1 MKDIF
6 CFGCAF
12 VSSAILYLVGD
23 ITMPFII
30 LLVFMCTDYT
40 TGLILSGIFKKSKK
54 TKSGGLSSE
63 IGFKGLIK
71 KVCIIICV
79 IVANLLDYVLET
91 NYIRNVVIISFMTN
105 EVISI
110 IENLG
115 LIGVKIPKA
124 IINAID
130 ILKGKEED
138 ENAKIGD

>member
-6 CFGCAF
+6 CICCAC

-30 LLVFMCTDYT
+30 LLIFMCTDYI
-40 TGLILSGIFKKSKK
+40 TGLILSGVFKKSKK
-54 TKSGGLSSE
+54 TESGGLSSE

-79 IVANLLDYVLET
+79 IVANMLDYVLKT
-91 NYIRNVVIISFMTN
+91 NYIRNVVIISFITN

-115 LIGVKIPKA
+115 LIGVKIPKV
-124 IINAID
+124 ITNAID

>member
-6 CFGCAF
+6 CWVCAI
-12 VSSAILYLVGD
+12 VSSTILYLVGD

-30 LLVFMCTDYT
+30 LLIFMCTDYI
-40 TGLILSGIFKKSKK
+40 TGLILSGVFKKSKK

-79 IVANLLDYVLET
+79 IVANMLDYVLKT

-115 LIGVKIPKA
+115 LIGVKIPKV
-124 IINAID
+124 ITNAID

>member
-6 CFGCAF
+6 CWVCAI
-12 VSSAILYLVGD
+12 VSSTILYLVGD

-30 LLVFMCTDYT
+30 LLIFMCTDYI

-79 IVANLLDYVLET
+79 IVANMLDYVLKT
-91 NYIRNVVIISFMTN
+91 NYIRNVVIISFITN

-115 LIGVKIPKA
+115 LIGVKIPKV
-124 IINAID
+124 ITNAID

>member
-6 CFGCAF
+6 CIVCAC

-30 LLVFMCTDYT
+30 LLIFMCTDYI
-40 TGLILSGIFKKSKK
+40 TGLILSGVFKKSKK

-79 IVANLLDYVLET
+79 IVANMLDYVLKT
-91 NYIRNVVIISFMTN
+91 NYIRNVVIISFITN

-115 LIGVKIPKA
+115 LIGVKIPKV
-124 IINAID
+124 ITNAID

>member
-6 CFGCAF
+6 CFCCSC

-30 LLVFMCTDYT
+30 LLIFMCTDYI
-40 TGLILSGIFKKSKK
+40 TGLILSGVFKKSKK
-54 TKSGGLSSE
+54 TESGGLSSE

-79 IVANLLDYVLET
+79 LVANMLDYVLKT
-91 NYIRNVVIISFMTN
+91 NYIRNVVIISFITN

-115 LIGVKIPKA
+115 LIGVKIPKV
-124 IINAID
+124 ITNAID

-138 ENAKIGD
+138 ENAKNRD

>member
-6 CFGCAF
+6 CFSCAF

-30 LLVFMCTDYT
+30 LLVFMCTDYI
-40 TGLILSGIFKKSKK
+40 TGLILSGVFKKSKK
-54 TKSGGLSSE
+54 TESGGLSSE

-79 IVANLLDYVLET
+79 IVANLLDYVLNT

>member
-6 CFGCAF
+6 CWVCAI
-12 VSSAILYLVGD
+12 VSSTILYLVGD

-30 LLVFMCTDYT
+30 LLIFMCTDYI

-54 TKSGGLSSE
+54 TESGGLSSE

-79 IVANLLDYVLET
+79 IVANMLDYVLKT
-91 NYIRNVVIISFMTN
+91 NYIRNVVIISFITN

-115 LIGVKIPKA
+115 LIGVKIPKV
-124 IINAID
+124 ITNAID

>member
-6 CFGCAF
+6 CWVCAI
-12 VSSAILYLVGD
+12 VSSTILYLVGD

-30 LLVFMCTDYT
+30 LLIFMCTDYI
-40 TGLILSGIFKKSKK
+40 TGLILSGVFKKSKK
-54 TKSGGLSSE
+54 TVSGGLSSE

-79 IVANLLDYVLET
+79 IVANMLDYVLKT
-91 NYIRNVVIISFMTN
+91 NYIRNVVIISFITN

-115 LIGVKIPKA
+115 LIGVKIPKV
-124 IINAID
+124 ITNAID

>member
-6 CFGCAF
+6 CWGCAI
-12 VSSAILYLVGD
+12 VSSTILYLVGD

-30 LLVFMCTDYT
+30 LLVFICTDYI

-54 TKSGGLSSE
+54 TESGGLSSE

-79 IVANLLDYVLET
+79 IVANLLDTVLGT

-115 LIGVKIPKA
+115 LIGVKIPKV
-124 IINAID
+124 ITNAID
-130 ILKGKEED
+130 ILKKKEDE
-138 ENAKIGD
+138 ENAKTGD

>member
-6 CFGCAF
+6 CWVCAI
-12 VSSAILYLVGD
+12 VSSTILYLVGD

-30 LLVFMCTDYT
+30 LLIFMCTDYI
-40 TGLILSGIFKKSKK
+40 TGLILSGVFKKSKK
-54 TKSGGLSSE
+54 TESGGLSSE

-79 IVANLLDYVLET
+79 IVANMLDYVSKT
-91 NYIRNVVIISFMTN
+91 NYIRNVVIISFITN

-115 LIGVKIPKA
+115 LIGVKIPKV
-124 IINAID
+124 ITNAID

>member
-6 CFGCAF
+6 CWVCAI
-12 VSSAILYLVGD
+12 VSSTILYLVGD

-30 LLVFMCTDYT
+30 LLIFMCTDYI
-40 TGLILSGIFKKSKK
+40 TGLILSGVFKKSKK

-79 IVANLLDYVLET
+79 IVANMLDYVLKT

>member
-6 CFGCAF
+6 CFCCAC

-30 LLVFMCTDYT
+30 LLR
-40 TGLILSGIFKKSKK
+40 LILSGVFKKSKK
-54 TKSGGLSSE
+54 TESGGLSSE

-79 IVANLLDYVLET
+79 IVANMLDYVLKT
-91 NYIRNVVIISFMTN
+91 NYIRNVVIISFITN

-115 LIGVKIPKA
+115 LIGVKIPKV
-124 IINAID
+124 ITNAID

>member
-6 CFGCAF
+6 CWVCAI
-12 VSSAILYLVGD
+12 VSSTILYLVGD

-30 LLVFMCTDYT
+30 LLIFMCTDYI
-40 TGLILSGIFKKSKK
+40 TGLIISGVFKKSKK

-79 IVANLLDYVLET
+79 IVANMLDYVLKT
-91 NYIRNVVIISFMTN
+91 NYIRNVVIISFITN

-115 LIGVKIPKA
+115 LIGVKIPKV
-124 IINAID
+124 ITNAID

>member
-6 CFGCAF
+6 CFCCAI
-12 VSSAILYLVGD
+12 VSSTILYLVGD

-30 LLVFMCTDYT
+30 LLIFMCTDYI
-40 TGLILSGIFKKSKK
+40 TGLILSGVFKKSKK

-79 IVANLLDYVLET
+79 IVANMLDYVLKT
-91 NYIRNVVIISFMTN
+91 NYIRNVVIISFITN

-115 LIGVKIPKA
+115 LIGVKIPKV
-124 IINAID
+124 ITNAID

-138 ENAKIGD
+138 KNAKIGD

>member
-6 CFGCAF
+6 CWVCAI

-30 LLVFMCTDYT
+30 LLVFMCTDYI
-40 TGLILSGIFKKSKK
+40 TGLILSGVFKKSKK
-54 TKSGGLSSE
+54 TESGGLSSE

-79 IVANLLDYVLET
+79 IVANLLDTALNT

-124 IINAID
+124 ITNAID
-130 ILKGKEED
+130 ILKKKED
-138 ENAKIGD
+138 EENEKTRN